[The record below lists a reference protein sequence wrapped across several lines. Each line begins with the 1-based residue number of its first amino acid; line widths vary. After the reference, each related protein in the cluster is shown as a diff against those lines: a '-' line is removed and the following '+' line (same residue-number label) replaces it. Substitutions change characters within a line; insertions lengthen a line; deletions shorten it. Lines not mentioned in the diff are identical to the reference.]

1 MEAFCEQCHNLVSGL
16 RKKIIYILTLLTAHS
31 VSGIYK
37 TSCKTGE
44 GVEEMFTDIARQL
57 AISNR
62 SRKELQAMEET
73 SFQVAGSGAALRGD
87 TSGSAEGAG
96 DSCSC

>member
-1 MEAFCEQCHNLVSGL
+1 MA
-16 RKKIIYILTLLTAHS
+16 
-31 VSGIYK
+31 SGIYK

-57 AISNR
+57 AITNR

-73 SFQVAGSGAALRGD
+73 SFQVASSGSGLRGEA
-87 TSGSAEGAG
+87 SSEG

>member
-1 MEAFCEQCHNLVSGL
+1 MFL
-16 RKKIIYILTLLTAHS
+16 
-31 VSGIYK
+31 GIYK

-73 SFQVAGSGAALRGD
+73 SFQVAGPGAGLGREI
-87 TSGSAEGAG
+87 SSEGAG
-96 DSCSC
+96 ESCSC